1 MAGGGGL
8 EPPLPGPE
16 PGVLPLDDPPGSPQR
31 RTIRPRAPTS
41 VNARACNGSAHGA
54 LERATGAELRYAG
67 ARNRDHAAIARMPT
81 ATGGAPRDDERAEA
95 GDRDRPALPERLAHA
110 GDERGERAVG
120 RGPRAARALGEN
132 RYEIGL
138 GHARSAG
145 LNVPVISRHTAFSN
159 ALGENGFSTTGTSA
173 VSMKA

>member
-41 VNARACNGSAHGA
+41 VNA
-54 LERATGAELRYAG
+54 G

-81 ATGGAPRDDERAEA
+81 VTGGAPRDDERAEA

-120 RGPRAARALGEN
+120 RGSRAARALGEN
-132 RYEIGL
+132 R
-138 GHARSAG
+138 
-145 LNVPVISRHTAFSN
+145 
-159 ALGENGFSTTGTSA
+159 
-173 VSMKA
+173 

>member
-67 ARNRDHAAIARMPT
+67 ARLVARRV
-81 ATGGAPRDDERAEA
+81 PRDEDEPVAQRRIVRQRILVE
-95 GDRDRPALPERLAHA
+95 LLAV
-110 GDERGERAVG
+110 AVG
-120 RGPRAARALGEN
+120 HADVGHDEVIAL
-132 RYEIGL
+132 
-138 GHARSAG
+138 
-145 LNVPVISRHTAFSN
+145 
-159 ALGENGFSTTGTSA
+159 
-173 VSMKA
+173 